1 MICINGKGWQST
13 QIERTLEDGPH
24 YSETFQLD
32 GGVALLSRGESFG
45 ATLDNFENL
54 LARGI
59 QLDVSQR
66 VTQAKEAG
74 CVGKKVHRL
83 QFVEVPN
90 HQIA

>member
-32 GGVALLSRGESFG
+32 GGVTLLRRGESFG
-45 ATLDNFENL
+45 ATLGDFENF

-59 QLDVSQR
+59 QLNVSQR
-66 VTQAKEAG
+66 VAQAEEAG
-74 CVGKKVHRL
+74 CVSKKVYGL
-83 QFVEVPN
+83 
-90 HQIA
+90 